1 MHMYTSPVIC
11 ILVGP
16 MDGLIEIVGPRVGLL
31 VGLSVGDRLTTGA
44 RVGIKEGE
52 KEGPDGRAVGV

>member
-1 MHMYTSPVIC
+1 MHTHRPVIY
-11 ILVGP
+11 ILVGAMVGP
-16 MDGLIEIVGPRVGLL
+16 IEIVGPKVGLL
-31 VGLSVGDRLTTGA
+31 LGRSVGVRLTLGA